1 MDKKLFEKAQHIISP
16 YLNKETR
23 VMDLY
28 CGEDCYT
35 KWIKRENN
43 ALLVPLSPKDME
55 HISHENPFVAYNN
68 FINDNRKIPTKQGKA
83 DVVLLL
89 GPLYDKQ
96 SEEKKRETLKEVK
109 SLISPD
115 GKVITLRSCEANK
128 PNSSNSFE
136 DEEQNFYD
144 AGFDV
149 KEQQR
154 ITKIAEN
161 TENTEDTKNEVS
173 SKNESSQTEESN
185 YLGWEYYL
193 TVATPKPV
201 ISCDALPPEVFVR
214 TPVEIIQKYNITVLD
229 DRKTSQED
237 EKDSKDGSDIKDSND
252 NKKTEDIKENNNSR
266 CNNEVKPSINPSLQR
281 KSVVK
286 NSIDNTLYVTKKQEE
301 NKVVSYDLPILPKEI
316 TEQYNNSGKENNAD
330 KINDDLLANN
340 SNKEINTKDNQNNNS
355 NNELSSKV
363 DKGNISKKEISNK
376 LVDIDNSKKEVI
388 EKNLWDIP
396 PLPHIPIKPSID
408 KNLYVRKK
416 NNDSSVRNNE
426 KIDCKKVQ
434 QSIDKSLQIRIPK
447 INPKYA
453 KPKSKKK
460 CIRNVLR

>member
-1 MDKKLFEKAQHIISP
+1 MDKMLFDKAQHIISP

-68 FINDNRKIPTKQGKA
+68 FVNDNRKVPTKQGKA

-115 GKVITLRSCEANK
+115 GKVMTLRSCEANK

-136 DEEQNFYD
+136 DEEQNFND

-154 ITKIAEN
+154 ITKIAEK
-161 TENTEDTKNEVS
+161 TEDKATSENEG
-173 SKNESSQTEESN
+173 SQKEESN
-185 YLGWEYYL
+185 YLGSEYYL

-229 DRKTSQED
+229 DRKPSQDE
-237 EKDSKDGSDIKDSND
+237 EKDSKDGSDSKDSND
-252 NKKTEDIKENNNSR
+252 NKKAEDIKENNNSR

-286 NSIDNTLYVTKKQEE
+286 NSIDNTLFVTKKQEE

-316 TEQYNNSGKENNAD
+316 TEQYNNSEKENSAD
-330 KINDDLLANN
+330 KSNDDLSTNN
-340 SNKEINTKDNQNNNS
+340 SNKEINTKVNQNNNS
-355 NNELSSKV
+355 KYELSSKV
-363 DKGNISKKEISNK
+363 EKDNISKKEISNK

>member
-1 MDKKLFEKAQHIISP
+1 MDKMLFSKAQHIISP

-43 ALLVPLSPKDME
+43 ALLVPLSPKNME

-68 FINDNRKIPTKQGKA
+68 FINDNRKVPTKQGKA

-115 GKVITLRSCEANK
+115 GKVMTLRSCEANK
-128 PNSSNSFE
+128 PNSSNSFK
-136 DEEQNFYD
+136 DEEQNFDD
-144 AGFDV
+144 AGFEV
-149 KEQQR
+149 REQQR
-154 ITKIAEN
+154 ITKTAEN
-161 TENTEDTKNEVS
+161 TEDKAPSENEGY
-173 SKNESSQTEESN
+173 QTEEGN
-185 YLGWEYYL
+185 YFGSEYYL

-214 TPVEIIQKYNITVLD
+214 SPVDIIQKYNITVLD
-229 DRKTSQED
+229 DRKTAQDE
-237 EKDSKDGSDIKDSND
+237 EKDSNNGSDSKDSND
-252 NKKTEDIKENNNSR
+252 NKKAEDIKENNNSR

-286 NSIDNTLYVTKKQEE
+286 NSIDSTLYVTKKQVE
-301 NKVVSYDLPILPKEI
+301 NKVVSYDLPILPTEI
-316 TEQYNNSGKENNAD
+316 TEQYNNSEKENKTENN
-330 KINDDLLANN
+330 NDFSANN
-340 SNKEINTKDNQNNNS
+340 SNKEINAKDNRNNNS
-355 NNELSSKV
+355 NEELLNDGIKDNNSK
-363 DKGNISKKEISNK
+363 EELFNK
-376 LVDIDNSKKEVI
+376 LADIDNSKEKVI

-408 KNLYVRKK
+408 KNLYVRKM

-426 KIDCKKVQ
+426 KIDYKKVQ

-460 CIRNVLR
+460 CIRNILR

>member
-1 MDKKLFEKAQHIISP
+1 MDKMLFSKAQHIISP
-16 YLNKETR
+16 YLDKETR

-35 KWIKRENN
+35 KWIKSENN

-68 FINDNRKIPTKQGKA
+68 FINDNRKVPTKQGKA

-89 GPLYDKQ
+89 GPLYDRQ

-109 SLISPD
+109 NLISPE
-115 GKVITLRSCEANK
+115 GKVMTLRSCEANK
-128 PNSSNSFE
+128 PNSSNSFK
-136 DEEQNFYD
+136 DEEQNFDD
-144 AGFDV
+144 AGFEV
-149 KEQQR
+149 REQQR

-161 TENTEDTKNEVS
+161 TEDKSTYE
-173 SKNESSQTEESN
+173 NESPHTEESN
-185 YLGWEYYL
+185 YLGSEYYL

-214 TPVEIIQKYNITVLD
+214 TPVDIIQKYNITVLD
-229 DRKTSQED
+229 DRKTTQDE
-237 EKDSKDGSDIKDSND
+237 EKDSNNDSDSKDSND
-252 NKKTEDIKENNNSR
+252 NKKAEDIKENNNSR
-266 CNNEVKPSINPSLQR
+266 CNNEVRQSINPSLQR

-286 NSIDNTLYVTKKQEE
+286 NSIDSTLFVTKKQEE
-301 NKVVSYDLPILPKEI
+301 NKVVSYDLPILPTEI
-316 TEQYNNSGKENNAD
+316 TEQYNNSEKENKTENN
-330 KINDDLLANN
+330 NDFSANN
-340 SNKEINTKDNQNNNS
+340 SNKEISNKDNQNNNS
-355 NNELSSKV
+355 NKELLNDGIKENNSK
-363 DKGNISKKEISNK
+363 EELFNK
-376 LVDIDNSKKEVI
+376 LADIDNSKEEVI

-408 KNLYVRKK
+408 KNLYVRKI

-447 INPKYA
+447 INPKFA

-460 CIRNVLR
+460 CIRNILR

>member
-1 MDKKLFEKAQHIISP
+1 MDKMLFDKAQHIISP

-55 HISHENPFVAYNN
+55 HISHENPFIAYNN
-68 FINDNRKIPTKQGKA
+68 FINDNRKVPTKQGKA

-89 GPLYDKQ
+89 GPLYDRQ

-109 SLISPD
+109 NLISPE
-115 GKVITLRSCEANK
+115 GKVMTLRSCEANK
-128 PNSSNSFE
+128 PNSSNSFKY
-136 DEEQNFYD
+136 EEQNFDD
-144 AGFDV
+144 AGFSV
-149 KEQQR
+149 KEQQSL
-154 ITKIAEN
+154 TKI
-161 TENTEDTKNEVS
+161 TENKEDKSTSENEDF
-173 SKNESSQTEESN
+173 QTGKSN
-185 YLGWEYYL
+185 YLGSEYYL
-193 TVATPKPV
+193 TIATPKPV

-229 DRKTSQED
+229 DRKTTQDE
-237 EKDSKDGSDIKDSND
+237 EKDSNNDSDSEDIKDSSD
-252 NKKTEDIKENNNSR
+252 NKKTEDSKNSKNNR
-266 CNNEVKPSINPSLQR
+266 CSNEVRQSINPSLQR
-281 KSVVK
+281 KSVIK
-286 NSIDNTLYVTKKQEE
+286 NSIDSTLFVTKKQEE
-301 NKVVSYDLPILPKEI
+301 NKVVSYDLPILPTEI
-316 TEQYNNSGKENNAD
+316 TEQYNNSGKENKTENS
-330 KINDDLLANN
+330 NDLSANN
-340 SNKEINTKDNQNNNS
+340 SNKEISAKDNQNNNS
-355 NNELSSKV
+355 NNELLNEGIK
-363 DKGNISKKEISNK
+363 DNNSKKELFNK
-376 LVDIDNSKKEVI
+376 LADIDNSKEEVI

-396 PLPHIPIKPSID
+396 PLPYIPIKPSID
-408 KNLYVRKK
+408 KNLYVRKN

-460 CIRNVLR
+460 CIRNILR